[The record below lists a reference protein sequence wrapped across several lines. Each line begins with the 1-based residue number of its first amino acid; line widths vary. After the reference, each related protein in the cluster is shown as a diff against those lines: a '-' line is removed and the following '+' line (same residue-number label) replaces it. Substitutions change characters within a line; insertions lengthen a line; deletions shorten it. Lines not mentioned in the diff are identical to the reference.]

1 MDNYAD
7 LMFHRAVAEL
17 QRDDGSYEKYQAGY
31 NHRTQEQLSPDDIGF
46 IQSRESMY
54 LGTGNP
60 DGWPYVQHRGGPR
73 GFLKVIGPSQIAC
86 ADYRG
91 NRQFISMGNIATN
104 TKVSLFL
111 MDYLNQARLK
121 IEGRESLVS
130 VSDADPDVLPKLDLK
145 TIPAERI
152 LVVDV
157 VAMDWNCPKY
167 IPRMFTED
175 MVRQVV
181 GGQIDQLM
189 AENEALKAEL
199 AALKAE

>member
-7 LMFHRAVAEL
+7 LMFHHAVAEL

-54 LGTGNP
+54 LGTVNP

-86 ADYRG
+86 VDYRG

-121 IEGRESLVS
+121 IEGCASLVS

-145 TIPAERI
+145 TIPADVFWSWMWSRWI
-152 LVVDV
+152 GIAPSTSRACLPKTWCVRSLV
-157 VAMDWNCPKY
+157 ARS
-167 IPRMFTED
+167 IS
-175 MVRQVV
+175 
-181 GGQIDQLM
+181 
-189 AENEALKAEL
+189 
-199 AALKAE
+199 